1 MHPETWKKVEALLQ
15 SALDRPPA
23 ERDAFLR
30 EACAGDRSLEREV
43 RALLTSESAAESF
56 MEDAAMHVAA
66 RVMAQRSSTPSA
78 LDLPIGAVV
87 SHYAIAGKLGAGGI
101 GVVYKAE
108 DTRLHRFVALKFLS
122 GDLVQDPAALSRFR
136 LEARAASALNHP
148 NICTL
153 HDIAEHNGRSFLVM
167 EYLEGET
174 LRERIARGPFD
185 FPELLATAIAIAD
198 ALDAAHSAGIVHRDI
213 KPANIFITTRGR
225 VKVLDFGLAKIQP
238 SAQLS
243 ELATKTGSGMVLGT
257 PAYMSPEQARG
268 AVVDHRADLWA
279 FGLVIYE
286 MATGTRPSVGS
297 RPPIEGR
304 PELEAIVTRCL
315 EYEAERRYQSAA
327 EIRASLQALNADS
340 QAFRPLVSTRPGQA
354 RLWVGVAAIVFLAV
368 AGWTF
373 LWRTSRPPDAKHL
386 ITLADFSNTTGDS
399 VFDEALRQGL
409 AVQLRQSPYLNLIS
423 DDRVQQTLRNMGRP
437 ADTRLTSQIA
447 REVCQRNSGSAVLEG
462 SIAKLGSQY
471 VLSLVA
477 RNCQTG
483 EVLDQQQV
491 QASGK
496 EEVLSTLG
504 RLATTFRNRSG
515 ESLANIRLHDAP
527 LPDAVTPSLEA
538 LQAYSAGFKFLQS
551 SDPTAAVPQFQRAIE
566 LDPKFTMAYARLG
579 RSYADTA
586 QPALAAAAIGK
597 AYELR
602 QRVGDRDQY
611 WITAQ
616 YHQLVTGNLEAAQ
629 HSTEAWA
636 QAYPGDLEAHAL
648 LSGIYQSLGRF
659 PQAVAEG
666 EKALQ
671 AAPEFPFSYIT
682 LAWSY
687 VLDNRMADGVRVFR
701 EAQRRKFE
709 LPDMML
715 MPYLIAFIKGD
726 AQGMRESLAAAKQK
740 PEAEDWI
747 THAESLVEA
756 YNGRLPESRTLS
768 RRAVD
773 LARQAHQDERAA
785 LYLAAAAVRES
796 FLGDA
801 AEAHRLGKE
810 ALRLSTNRDVEYGAA
825 FALVKS
831 GFPAEAEPL
840 IAHLESGFPEDTYVK
855 FTYLPVLRALI
866 AVRRGQPA
874 VALAL
879 LVPATP
885 YELGIPGS
893 WNGFYGCLYPA
904 YVRGE
909 AYRASGDEAKAAA
922 EFQKVKDHPA
932 VVFADPVA
940 RALQTSGPDPITR
953 IQPAIR

>member
-23 ERDAFLR
+23 ERDAFLC
-30 EACAGDRSLEREV
+30 EACAGDGSLERHV
-43 RALLTSESAAESF
+43 RALLGSESAAERF
-56 MEDAAMHVAA
+56 MEDPALHVAA
-66 RVMAQRSSTPSA
+66 RAMAQQRSSTPSA
-78 LDLPIGAVV
+78 LDLPVGAVV
-87 SHYAIAGKLGAGGI
+87 SHYSIAGKIGAGGI

-122 GDLVQDPAALSRFR
+122 AELLQNPAALGRFR
-136 LEARAASALNHP
+136 LEARAVSSLNHP

-174 LRERIARGPFD
+174 LHERVARGPFV
-185 FPELLATAIAIAD
+185 FPELLAMAGAIAD

-213 KPANIFITTRGR
+213 KPANIFITKRGH

-238 SAQLS
+238 SAQS
-243 ELATKTGSGMVLGT
+243 ELATQTGSGMVLGT

-286 MATGTRPSVGS
+286 MATGSRPRAGS
-297 RPPIEGR
+297 RPPIAGR
-304 PELEAIVTRCL
+304 PELEAIVSRCL
-315 EYEAERRYQSAA
+315 EYDPEHRYHGAS
-327 EIRASLQALNADS
+327 EIRVALEALRLREDS
-340 QAFRPLVSTRPGQA
+340 QSFRPAVTARAGHA
-354 RLWVGVAAIVFLAV
+354 RLWAAATAIVLVAIAV
-368 AGWTF
+368 VAWF
-373 LWRTSRPPDAKHL
+373 WRAERPPDAKHV
-386 ITLADFSNTTGDS
+386 ITVADFSNTTGDS

-409 AVQLRQSPYLNLIS
+409 SVQLQQSPYLNLIS

-462 SIAKLGSQY
+462 SIAKFGSQY

-483 EVLDQQQV
+483 DVLDRQQA
-491 QASGK
+491 QASDK
-496 EEVLSTLG
+496 EEVLPTLG
-504 RLATTFRNRSG
+504 RLATTFRNRTG

-586 QPALAAAAIGK
+586 QPALAAAAISK
-597 AYELR
+597 AYGLR
-602 QRVGDRDQY
+602 QRVGDRDQF
-611 WITAQ
+611 WISAQ
-616 YHQLVTGNLEAAQ
+616 YHQLVTGNLESAQ

-666 EKALQ
+666 EKALR
-671 AAPEFPFSYIT
+671 AAPDFPFSYIT

-701 EAQRRKFE
+701 EAKRRKFE

-715 MPYLIAFIKGD
+715 MPYLISFINKD
-726 AQGMRESLAAAKQK
+726 AQGMREALAAAKQK

-756 YNGRLPESRTLS
+756 YNGRLDKARTLS

-773 LARQAHQDERAA
+773 LARQSHQEERAA

-801 AEAHRLGKE
+801 AEARRLGKE
-810 ALRLSTNRDVEYGAA
+810 ALNLSANRDVEYGAA

-840 IAHLESGFPEDTYVK
+840 IARLESGFPEDTYVK

-866 AVRRGQPA
+866 AVGRGQPA
-874 VALAL
+874 AALAL
-879 LVPATP
+879 LEPATP

-893 WNGFYGCLYPA
+893 WNGFFGSLYPA

-909 AYRASGDEAKAAA
+909 AYRAAGDSAKAAA
-922 EFQKVKDHPA
+922 EFQKIKDHPA
-932 VVFADPVA
+932 VVFADPVV
-940 RALQTSGPDPITR
+940 RALQ
-953 IQPAIR
+953 IR

>member
-23 ERDAFLR
+23 ERDAFLH
-30 EACAGDRSLEREV
+30 EACAGDQLLEREV
-43 RALLTSESAAESF
+43 RGLLGSESAAEAF
-56 MEDAAMHVAA
+56 MENPALQVAA
-66 RVMAQRSSTPSA
+66 RVMARCAPASSA
-78 LDLPIGAVV
+78 LELPVGAEV
-87 SHYAIAGKLGAGGI
+87 SHYRIAGKLGAGGI

-122 GDLVQDPAALSRFR
+122 GDIAQDSAALSRFR

-174 LRERIARGPFD
+174 LRERIARGPLD
-185 FPELLATAIAIAD
+185 FAELLAIAIPVAD
-198 ALDAAHSAGIVHRDI
+198 ALDAAHTAGIVHRDI
-213 KPANIFITTRGR
+213 KPANIFIRTRGDI
-225 VKVLDFGLAKIQP
+225 KVLDFGLAKIQH
-238 SAQLS
+238 SAYLT
-243 ELATKTGSGMVLGT
+243 ELPTETGSGIVLGT
-257 PAYMSPEQARG
+257 PAYMPPEQARG
-268 AVVDHRADLWA
+268 GTVDHRADLWA
-279 FGLVIYE
+279 FGLVVHE
-286 MATGTRPSVGS
+286 MATGNRPGAGN
-297 RPPIEGR
+297 RPPVAGQ
-304 PELEAIVTRCL
+304 PELEAIITRCL
-315 EYEAERRYQSAA
+315 EYDPERRYQTAA
-327 EIRASLQALNADS
+327 DLRTALRELKLRADTHYLRGAA
-340 QAFRPLVSTRPGQA
+340 STRPRPW
-354 RLWVGVAAIVFLAV
+354 RLWTVAAALVLLAV
-368 AGWTF
+368 GAWAF
-373 LWRTSRPPDAKHL
+373 LWPSNSKLGATHL
-386 ITLADFSNTTGDS
+386 IILAAFTNTTGDT

-409 AVQLRQSPYLNLIS
+409 AVQLQQSPYLNLIS

-437 ADTRLTSQIA
+437 PDTRLTAQIA

-462 SIAKLGSQY
+462 SIAKLGSHY
-471 VLSLVA
+471 VLSLLA

-483 EVLDQQQV
+483 DVLDQQQV
-491 QASGK
+491 QAPGK
-496 EEVLSTLG
+496 EEVLPALG
-504 RLATTFRNRSG
+504 RLAITFRNRIG

-527 LPDAVTPSLEA
+527 LSDAVTPSLEA

-566 LDPKFTMAYARLG
+566 LDPKFAMAYARLG

-586 QPALAAAAIGK
+586 QPALAATAIGK

-602 QRVGDRDQY
+602 PRVGDRDQF

-659 PQAVAEG
+659 HQAVAEG

-671 AAPEFPFSYIT
+671 AAPDFPFSYIT

-715 MPYLIAFIKGD
+715 MPYLMAFINGD
-726 AQGMRESLAAAKQK
+726 AQGMREALAAAKQK

-756 YNGRLPESRTLS
+756 YNGRLPEARTLS

-773 LARQAHQDERAA
+773 LARQSHQDERAA

-801 AEAHRLGKE
+801 AEASRLSNE

-831 GFPAEAEPL
+831 GFPAEAEPH
-840 IAHLESGFPEDTYVK
+840 IANLESAFPEDTYVK

-866 AVRRGQPA
+866 AVHRRQPA

-879 LVPATP
+879 LEPAMP

-893 WNGFYGCLYPA
+893 WSGFYGCLYPA

-909 AYRASGDEAKAAA
+909 AYRAAGDAAKAEA

-940 RALQTSGPDPITR
+940 RALQTLGR
-953 IQPAIR
+953 IR